1 MVGEQRVINR
11 EWHEANKMPKH
22 PSLKQR
28 IVWHQKHVKH
38 CKCRDMPESIAKA
51 IAEQRKR

>member
-1 MVGEQRVINR
+1 
-11 EWHEANKMPKH
+11 MPKH